1 MNKNII
7 IIIGAAVTAFLAVL
21 LIPRL
26 LDSDD
31 DVSDTPASEQAAG
44 DTGSAGSAG
53 SASSDDSSGDDGKD
67 EADASTSSGGSNPVL
82 EAQLQEAVR
91 QVNAGGPIVIDEFT
105 TMTSARA
112 QGNRIL
118 YRYEISE
125 NLNAAQVSS
134 FQQYAST
141 QNQQTI
147 CTRTETRQLIDMGGE
162 IEYVYFGPGNR
173 YLFSTAITGC

>member
-31 DVSDTPASEQAAG
+31 DASDTPASSQAAG
-44 DTGSAGSAG
+44 DSGSAGSDG
-53 SASSDDSSGDDGKD
+53 SASDDEKD
-67 EADASTSSGGSNPVL
+67 EPAASTPSRSGSNPVL
-82 EAQLQEAVR
+82 EAQLEEAVR

-134 FQQYAST
+134 FQQYASS

-162 IEYVYFGPGNR
+162 IEYVYYGPGNR

>member
-7 IIIGAAVTAFLAVL
+7 IIIGAAVAAFLAVL

-31 DVSDTPASEQAAG
+31 SAPETTASSDAAG
-44 DTGSAGSAG
+44 ETG
-53 SASSDDSSGDDGKD
+53 SASSADSASSDEGKD
-67 EADASTSSGGSNPVL
+67 EPAASAPSSSESNPVL

-91 QVNAGGPIVIDEFT
+91 QVNAGGPVVIDEFT

-118 YRYEISE
+118 YRYEISQE
-125 NLNAAQVSS
+125 LNAAQVSQ
-134 FQQYAST
+134 FQQYASN

-147 CTRTETRQLIDMGGE
+147 CTRPETRQLIDIGGE

-173 YLFSTAITGC
+173 FLFATAITGC

>member
-7 IIIGAAVTAFLAVL
+7 IIIGAAVAAFLAVL

-26 LDSDD
+26 LDSGEDEAPATAES
-31 DVSDTPASEQAAG
+31 SDNGG
-44 DTGSAGSAG
+44 DSGSTGSAG
-53 SASSDDSSGDDGKD
+53 SASSSGDDKD
-67 EADASTSSGGSNPVL
+67 DPAQSARSARGSNPVL
-82 EAQLQEAVR
+82 EAQLAEAVR
-91 QVNAGGPIVIDEFT
+91 QVNAGGPVVIDEFT

-118 YRYEISE
+118 YRYEISR
-125 NLNAAQVSS
+125 NLNATQVSQ
-134 FQQYAST
+134 FQQYASN

-147 CTRTETRQLIDMGGE
+147 CRRPETRQLIDIGGE

-173 YLFSTAITGC
+173 FLFSTAITSC

>member
-21 LIPRL
+21 LVPRL

-31 DVSDTPASEQAAG
+31 DVTDTSASSQAAG
-44 DTGSAGSAG
+44 DSGSAGSDG
-53 SASSDDSSGDDGKD
+53 SATDDEKD
-67 EADASTSSGGSNPVL
+67 EPAASTQSRSGSNPVL
-82 EAQLQEAVR
+82 EAQLEEAVR

-134 FQQYAST
+134 FQQYASS

-162 IEYVYFGPGNR
+162 IEYVYYGPGNR